1 MSILCLTSINA
12 YTQVRN
18 LLDCVV
24 FITCRDV
31 DGKESQLGRKL
42 SPDKC
47 LRGTVAQKSELP
59 NIRMPRVRKME
70 APRQKE
76 GA

>member
-18 LLDCVV
+18 LLDWVG
-24 FITCRDV
+24 FITWRDV
-31 DGKESQLGRKL
+31 EGKESEPGRKL

-47 LRGTVAQKSELP
+47 LRESVAQKSEYLSYLTSGCL
-59 NIRMPRVRKME
+59 V
-70 APRQKE
+70 
-76 GA
+76 